1 MKSVLIH
8 IKIMK
13 HLLPIESSYP
23 NQKHMRYVFRSWP
36 HQTSFRVTPL
46 LFTYTC
52 TLHHVFE
59 HRVCICMCVYTI
71 YEYIWS
77 NMIVCARQTACFLWH
92 LRIRINHSA
101 QSMGNWIQ
109 LDVVGSVSNLYQFIA
124 TGVWSSSHSAN
135 QTVSWKSQWRVGLG
149 KVLRTKIT
157 SAR

>member
-71 YEYIWS
+71 YEYDFVWWY
-77 NMIVCARQTACFLWH
+77 VH
-92 LRIRINHSA
+92 DK
-101 QSMGNWIQ
+101 Q
-109 LDVVGSVSNLYQFIA
+109 LKLDCSKLTQ
-124 TGVWSSSHSAN
+124 
-135 QTVSWKSQWRVGLG
+135 
-149 KVLRTKIT
+149 IT
-157 SAR
+157 QITNYMT